1 MITFIMFSR
10 YDRKLTYENNYACEY
25 LSNFFE
31 MLFDVI
37 YFLVNLLIILL
48 YLLSV
53 YFAFLIAGYIM
64 FILNGNIAI
73 SNINTS
79 YNWIDNPNINLIL
92 YISMLIGIV
101 WLQIVSM
108 ACFAFPPFVLLN

>member
-1 MITFIMFSR
+1 MFSR
-10 YDRKLTYENNYACEY
+10 YDRKLTSNEYNYACEY

-31 MLFDVI
+31 MLFNVI
-37 YFLVNLLIILL
+37 YFVVNLLIILS

-53 YFAFLIAGYIM
+53 YFAFLIAGYIV

-73 SNINTS
+73 SNTS
-79 YNWIDNPNINLIL
+79 YNWMDNPNINLIL
-92 YISMLIGIV
+92 YFFMLIGII